1 MSDNQFT
8 SEFELEKETKNT
20 IKFAEKGNVPKIGT
34 IYIQKHAL
42 QLNDGE
48 LAKNIRITV
57 ELLE

>member
-8 SEFELEKETKNT
+8 AEFELEKETKNT
-20 IKFAEKGNVPKIGT
+20 IKFAEDGNVPKIGS

-42 QLNDGE
+42 QMENGE
-48 LAKNIRITV
+48 LARKVKITV